1 METYI
6 KKDANLLD
14 KMRRKKMNDFSKI
27 RKGSVHN
34 AYVRKN
40 LGSIPSKF
48 DNFIFKLPE
57 ESKTNLSEVIKPMMV
72 HDENLRFRKDI
83 FKRDHKSWSNFGSGN
98 SIELKGNTI
107 KFMVNNSLK
116 DGKRNTSEFDSNNIE
131 SFKTLYSNSNNST
144 NHTFYNNNNNNYS
157 KEINKDNISSSDKND
172 LSDRSKNISSL
183 LNLESKN
190 INKYQ
195 NQSKSLTNIFSKEE
209 RYDNYHYKRQLLSK
223 YYPGPGE
230 YEQDEFID
238 NIYQKYHFRYNSL
251 FKLKSSFPLIKR
263 RETTYK
269 VGPGSYLRNTFRQN
283 AILGTF
289 PKAQKYKEDTKSK
302 QESKD
307 DNYIDIEYPELPGAI
322 NIKDKDKVSYFF
334 IKKKKKEEN
343 LEKKCGIGDKN
354 EIQKKND
361 SNIIETKIKP
371 RWGSKEKTKDFNND
385 WINRSL
391 EKKIL
396 EEKKKG
402 NIVDKDE
409 ILKENDLAKENKEKQ
424 DVIYWAKMAIESM
437 KKGREEVK
445 KKKDAFTFSKIP
457 KNKKEEKHVP
467 GPSYYEPDKILR
479 AIKQKKE
486 FNFNMEMNWI

>member
-98 SIELKGNTI
+98 SIELKG
-107 KFMVNNSLK
+107 
-116 DGKRNTSEFDSNNIE
+116 

-269 VGPGSYLRNTFRQN
+269 VSWTR
-283 AILGTF
+283 
-289 PKAQKYKEDTKSK
+289 
-302 QESKD
+302 
-307 DNYIDIEYPELPGAI
+307 
-322 NIKDKDKVSYFF
+322 
-334 IKKKKKEEN
+334 
-343 LEKKCGIGDKN
+343 
-354 EIQKKND
+354 
-361 SNIIETKIKP
+361 
-371 RWGSKEKTKDFNND
+371 
-385 WINRSL
+385 
-391 EKKIL
+391 
-396 EEKKKG
+396 
-402 NIVDKDE
+402 
-409 ILKENDLAKENKEKQ
+409 
-424 DVIYWAKMAIESM
+424 
-437 KKGREEVK
+437 
-445 KKKDAFTFSKIP
+445 
-457 KNKKEEKHVP
+457 
-467 GPSYYEPDKILR
+467 
-479 AIKQKKE
+479 
-486 FNFNMEMNWI
+486 